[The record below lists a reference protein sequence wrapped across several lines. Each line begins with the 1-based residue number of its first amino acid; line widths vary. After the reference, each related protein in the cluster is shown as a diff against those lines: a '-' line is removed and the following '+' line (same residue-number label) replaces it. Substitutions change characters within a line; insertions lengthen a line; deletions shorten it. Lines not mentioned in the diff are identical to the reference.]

1 MSPTWKKYCSKA
13 CERNVDAQSDL
24 SVALGEGIR
33 ESSPIATNAPPR
45 IRRALSLEITGV
57 QITGKARVS
66 GAASVQDFID
76 AIVANRGD
84 GADLG

>member
-1 MSPTWKKYCSKA
+1 
-13 CERNVDAQSDL
+13 
-24 SVALGEGIR
+24 
-33 ESSPIATNAPPR
+33 
-45 IRRALSLEITGV
+45 LSLENTGV